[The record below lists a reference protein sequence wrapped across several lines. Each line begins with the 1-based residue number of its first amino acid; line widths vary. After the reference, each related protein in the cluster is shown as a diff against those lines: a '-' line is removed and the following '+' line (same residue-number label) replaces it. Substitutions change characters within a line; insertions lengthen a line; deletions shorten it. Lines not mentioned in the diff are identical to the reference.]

1 MLDTRKTLPGLRIAQ
16 KYAVRCGGGHNHR
29 LGLFDAFLIKENHIA
44 AAGSIAAAVERARQ
58 IAPDR
63 VVEVEVENI
72 EEFRTALIA
81 GADIIMLDDFSEAD
95 MHAAVA
101 INQGQA
107 KLEVSGGVTHAT
119 IDAIAA
125 TRVDYVSIGEIT
137 KAVTP
142 IDLSMRFED

>member
-1 MLDTRKTLPGLRIAQ
+1 
-16 KYAVRCGGGHNHR
+16 
-29 LGLFDAFLIKENHIA
+29 
-44 AAGSIAAAVERARQ
+44 
-58 IAPDR
+58 
-63 VVEVEVENI
+63 
-72 EEFRTALIA
+72 
-81 GADIIMLDDFSEAD
+81 MLDDFSEAD

-119 IDAIAA
+119 IAAIAA